1 MSIYSS
7 TYILVYSLIVAFLLG
22 AIFGSFLNCV
32 AVRIVNKESVVKGRS
47 HCMSC
52 GHTLGVLD
60 LIPLFSWIF
69 LRGKCRYCKA
79 KVPVRY
85 FLAEL
90 FMAIMTALCLLQ
102 FDLTFLALRNFILL
116 CCLFA
121 LSMVDIDSMIIP
133 NVFIIIPIGAW
144 AAYIPL
150 AEKPLIY
157 LRDGLI
163 AGAVYGVGLLLIS
176 LLMDKLLKKESLG
189 GGDIKLFFV
198 MGLYLGLINGL
209 LALLA
214 SCVFGL
220 IFVLAAKKKNQ
231 PFPFGPAI
239 SLSTWLTLLFGGYI
253 TSWYLGLFGG

>member
-1 MSIYSS
+1 MSIHTS

-22 AIFGSFLNCV
+22 AVFGSFLNCA

-52 GHTLGVLD
+52 GHVLGVLD
-60 LIPLFSWIF
+60 LIPLFSWLF
-69 LRGKCRYCKA
+69 LGGKCRYCKA
-79 KVPVRY
+79 KVSARY

-90 FMAIMTALCLLQ
+90 FMAVMTLLCVLR
-102 FDLTFLALRNFILL
+102 FDLSFLTLRNFILL

-133 NVFIIIPIGAW
+133 NVFIIIPIAAW

-163 AGAVYGVGLLLIS
+163 AGAVFGVGVLLVSLI
-176 LLMDKLLKKESLG
+176 MDKLLKKESLG

-209 LALLA
+209 LAMIL
-214 SCVFGL
+214 SCIFGL
-220 IFVLAAKKKNQ
+220 IFVFAFKKKRKE
-231 PFPFGPAI
+231 PFPFGPSI
-239 SLSTWLTLLFGGYI
+239 SLATWICLLAGDFVTG
-253 TSWYLGLFGG
+253 WYLGLFS